1 MRTLNEVF
9 AHDTLFVFISHKT
22 NERFIFHNA
31 NADDYQQFI
40 EKYNPVYSIRL
51 STKNFGIIN
60 GIKSIPLYAV
70 FCIK

>member
-1 MRTLNEVF
+1 M
-9 AHDTLFVFISHKT
+9 IK
-22 NERFIFHNA
+22 
-31 NADDYQQFI
+31 
-40 EKYNPVYSIRL
+40 EKYNPVYCIRL